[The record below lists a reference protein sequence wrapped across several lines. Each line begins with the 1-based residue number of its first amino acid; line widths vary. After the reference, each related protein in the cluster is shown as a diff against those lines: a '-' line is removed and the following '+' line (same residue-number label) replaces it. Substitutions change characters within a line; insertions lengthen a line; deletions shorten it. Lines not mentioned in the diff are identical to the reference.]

1 MGTKYLAR
9 GRTAMEPHHAAR
21 RNGFMLRHLL
31 GPALALA
38 WVAPRPAIAQDDP
51 VLASR
56 AAYQQAVK
64 AYEAHDVPVVLAHA
78 REAQRLRPDH
88 GGVTYALASAFA
100 MSGDT
105 AGAFAM
111 LRRFALLGYTADV
124 MADSDLASLRSL
136 KAFDVIRQ
144 SLARNAEPV
153 MRSQPAFT
161 LPERDLLTEGL
172 AYDARTGAF

>member
-9 GRTAMEPHHAAR
+9 GRTAMEPGCRGR

-38 WVAPRPAIAQDDP
+38 WVAPRSAIAQDDP

-64 AYEAHDVPVVLAHA
+64 AYEAHDVPAFLAHA
-78 REAQRLRPDH
+78 RDAQRLRPDH
-88 GGVTYALASAFA
+88 GGVTYALASACA

-111 LRRFALLGYTADV
+111 LRRFARLGYTADV

-136 KAFDVIRQ
+136 PAFEAIRRA
-144 SLARNAEPV
+144 LHRNAEPV
-153 MRSQPAFT
+153 MRSQAGFT
-161 LPERDLLTEGL
+161 LP
-172 AYDARTGAF
+172 